1 MRLVALL
8 LVALLAAQSAQAA
21 SWVGSWGASPIAP
34 QPAGDG
40 LPAILTTPSFTNQT
54 IVQVVRLSAG
64 GQRLRIRFTNEFG
77 RTALSIGRATV
88 ALLDAKGVTLPG
100 SSRQI
105 FFSGR
110 GTAAIPSGAPLIS
123 DPVDLA
129 TPNLARLK
137 VSIYLPGA
145 AVECTCH
152 LTGSQLVYTSPPGDY
167 TDRPFEAVTA
177 TGKYRA
183 FLSGVEVENPRPAQ
197 VIVTF
202 GDSITDGYL
211 SAIDGNKRYP
221 DRLAERV
228 LARWPSASVVNAG
241 ISGNRLISPGRW
253 ITAGPSALSR
263 FDRDVLAVPGVT
275 HVIILEGV
283 NDLGGGGVNPPSAD
297 DLIAGYRQL
306 IARAHARGIKT
317 IGGTI
322 LPYGGATYY
331 KAEGNAVRERV
342 NAWIRA
348 SGEFDAVVDFDA
360 AMRDPAQPTKL
371 RADLQSGDWLHPN
384 DAGYRAMGDAVD
396 LRLLAPLGGG
406 QKQTTARKTRKN

>member
-1 MRLVALL
+1 MRLVAFLAL
-8 LVALLAAQSAQAA
+8 ALLGTQSAHAA

-34 QPAGDG
+34 QPASDG
-40 LPAILTTPSFTNQT
+40 LPAILTTPSFSNQT
-54 IVQVVRLSAG
+54 VVQVVRLSAG

-77 RTALSIGRATV
+77 RAALSIGRATV
-88 ALLDAKGVTLPG
+88 ALVDAKGATLPG
-100 SSRQI
+100 SKRQV

-110 GTAAIPSGAPLIS
+110 GNVVVPAGAPLLS
-123 DPVDLA
+123 DSIELA
-129 TPNLARLK
+129 TPNLAQLK
-137 VSIYLPGA
+137 ISIYLPGS

-152 LTGSQLVYTSPPGDY
+152 LTGSQFAYTSPPGDF
-167 TDRPFEAVTA
+167 TDKPFEPLPAA
-177 TGKYRA
+177 GKYRA
-183 FLSGVEVENPRPAQ
+183 FLSGIEVEKPRPAQ

-228 LARWPSASVVNAG
+228 LARWPGASVVNAG

-263 FDRDVLAVPGVT
+263 FDRDVLSVPGVT
-275 HVIILEGV
+275 HIIVLEGV

-297 DLIAGYRQL
+297 ELIAAYRQL
-306 IARAHARGIKT
+306 IARAHARGIKA

-322 LPYGGATYY
+322 LPYEGAMYY

-348 SGEFDAVVDFDA
+348 SGEFDSVVDFDA
-360 AMRDPAQPTKL
+360 VMRDPAQPTRI

-396 LRLLAPLGGG
+396 LRALAPMGGG
-406 QKQTTARKTRKN
+406 QKQTAARKMRKN